1 MADKTFNQV
10 KLNVK
15 FTQASNPSGQTHAG
29 NLDPSATNGED
40 LAISMG
46 KIMNWYANWHSVVW
60 TGAAASAEGLSKT
73 SGSYTITASLP
84 TPTANNT
91 LTFPQASGTI
101 LSTGNMSVTQVQSS
115 SGATKIA
122 TITINGV
129 DTDIYSPDAPVGA
142 DDNVVQKLN
151 SDNKKFPVIFSHWE
165 TSNATATPA
174 TDTVNRNN
182 SIFVNPSTGTLQST
196 LFAITSGSY
205 AHILKAGTTA
215 LSSANAEHVFPNT
228 GGTVLN
234 TGTTSVTQVVS
245 TGTKIATIKIN
256 GVDTDIYAS
265 DTDTTYSFG
274 TVASGTQPYIAV
286 KSPAN
291 TGTATNYKVE
301 GLGSMATENTANWVP
316 LKPDGAVDLYD
327 STTKIINSKYLP
339 SYVDDVIEGY
349 YKPYDETFTQTS
361 NATFTVTSSQPIDW
375 TTKYTNY
382 FTRTGSSPNYVYT
395 HVTGTSAPTWAAST
409 YYALTGTTETGET
422 GKIYVDLGTDPA
434 EPYRWSGTTYVSM
447 KSPTITAVANVVST
461 TNNGEI
467 TVSYTDGSTAS
478 TFYVYT
484 HPALNHIPI
493 NGSSGQF
500 VKWSSSG
507 TGTWASLAGTDVPAF
522 TGATSSA
529 AGSQG
534 SVPAPAQSTYNA
546 NGNRHY
552 LRSDGSWSDDP
563 VTTYDTLTLNV
574 VAGS

>member
-15 FTQASNPSGQTHAG
+15 FSQAANPSGQTHAG

-40 LAISMG
+40 LAISLG

-60 TGAAASAEGLSKT
+60 TGAAEGLSKT
-73 SGSYTITASLP
+73 SGSYTTTISIT

-91 LTFPQASGTI
+91 QTFPDVSGTI
-101 LSTGNMSVTQVQSS
+101 LTTGNMSVTQVQTS

-122 TITINGV
+122 TVTINGV
-129 DTDIYSPDAPVGA
+129 DTDIYAPDAPAGS

-151 SDNKKFPVIFSHWE
+151 SENKSFPLLFSHWE
-165 TSNATATPA
+165 TSNTTATPA

-182 SIFVNPSTGTLQST
+182 SVYVNPSTGTVT
-196 LFAITSGSY
+196 ATNF
-205 AHILKAGTTA
+205 AGTVNGFSIA
-215 LSSANAEHVFPNT
+215 ASVPSGAVF
-228 GGTVLN
+228 
-234 TGTTSVTQVVS
+234 
-245 TGTKIATIKIN
+245 
-256 GVDTDIYAS
+256 
-265 DTDTTYSFG
+265 TDTTYSFG
-274 TVASGTQPYIAV
+274 TTATGTQPYIAV

-327 STTKIINSKYLP
+327 STTKIINSQYLP

-349 YKPYDETFTQTS
+349 YKPYDETFTKTS
-361 NATFTVTSSQPIDW
+361 NATFTVTSSQPSDW

-434 EPYRWSGTTYVSM
+434 EPYRWGGTTYVSM
-447 KSPTITAVANVVST
+447 RSPEITAVANVVAAG
-461 TNNGEI
+461 TNGHI
-467 TVSYTDGSTAS
+467 TVSYTNGATSSDVT
-478 TFYVYT
+478 VYT
-484 HPALNHIPI
+484 HPTTAGNKHLP
-493 NGSSGQF
+493 SGGTLDQILRNSASGTGEWYWI
-500 VKWSSSG
+500 KDLTSTSHDMTAASSG
-507 TGTWASLAGTDVPAF
+507 TAGKHGLA
-522 TGATSSA
+522 
-529 AGSQG
+529 
-534 SVPAPAQSTYNA
+534 PAPGAGTYNA

-552 LRSDGSWSDDP
+552 LRSDGTWCDRP
-563 VTTYDTLTLNV
+563 VTDYDTLTLNV

>member
-46 KIMNWYANWHSVVW
+46 KNMNWYANWHSVVW

-151 SDNKKFPVIFSHWE
+151 SENKNFPLLFSHWE
-165 TSNATATPA
+165 TSNTTATPA

-182 SIFVNPSTGTLQST
+182 SVYVNPSTGTVT
-196 LFAITSGSY
+196 ATNF
-205 AHILKAGTTA
+205 AGTVNGFSIA
-215 LSSANAEHVFPNT
+215 ASVPSGAVF
-228 GGTVLN
+228 
-234 TGTTSVTQVVS
+234 
-245 TGTKIATIKIN
+245 
-256 GVDTDIYAS
+256 
-265 DTDTTYSFG
+265 TDTTYSFG
-274 TVASGTQPYIAV
+274 TTATGTQPYIAV

-316 LKPDGAVDLYD
+316 LKPDGSVDLYD

-349 YKPYDETFTQTS
+349 YKPYDETFTNTS
-361 NATFTVTSSQPIDW
+361 NATLTVTSSQPSDW

-395 HVTGTSAPTWAAST
+395 HVTGTSAPTWEAST

-447 KSPTITAVANVVST
+447 RSPTISAVANVVST
-461 TNNGEI
+461 TNNGQI
-467 TVSYTDGSTAS
+467 TVSYTDGSTPS

-493 NGSSGQF
+493 DGSSGQF
-500 VKWSSSG
+500 VKWASSG
-507 TGTWASLAGTDVPAF
+507 TGTWASLAGTDVPVF

-529 AGSQG
+529 AGTQG
-534 SVPAPAQSTYNA
+534 TVPAPAQSTYNA
-546 NGNRHY
+546 SGNRHY
-552 LRSDGSWSDDP
+552 LRSDGTWSDDP